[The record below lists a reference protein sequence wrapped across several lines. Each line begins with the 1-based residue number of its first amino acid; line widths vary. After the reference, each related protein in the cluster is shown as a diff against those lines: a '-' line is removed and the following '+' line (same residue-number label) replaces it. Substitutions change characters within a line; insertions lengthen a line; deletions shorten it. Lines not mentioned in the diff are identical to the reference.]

1 MPVSDEQFPDAPVR
15 VAVQSVLYQTPF
27 ASIVRMLEALDNSAR
42 LGRTELLCERLVVV
56 LGDAS
61 PVRVIGEDALATLR
75 ARFTHLDGI
84 DYSYFGENVGTSR
97 GHNALARR
105 SDTDLIVTSNP
116 DVVPDARALWR
127 MATVFNDPEVGIVEA
142 KQLPVEHP
150 KDYDVDTGFTSWATT
165 AFAMT
170 RRTVFEEV
178 DGFDDQTFFLYCD
191 DVDYSWRVREAG
203 YRVVFL
209 PAAVVFHDK
218 PLDVNGKW
226 MPTRAEHFFSPQA
239 ALLLAHKWSRDDVVT
254 RISRQYE
261 RSKIP
266 EQAAAVQEFEKRRDN
281 GELVDRHDP
290 DNKIATFVGYRYTE
304 HRFAL

>member
-1 MPVSDEQFPDAPVR
+1 MPDEQFPDAPVS

-27 ASIVRMLEALDNSAR
+27 ASIVRMLEALDNSVR
-42 LGRTELLCERLVVV
+42 IGRTELLCERLVVV

-61 PVRVIGEDALATLR
+61 PVRLIAEDALQDLR
-75 ARFTHLDGI
+75 TRFHHLDAI
-84 DYSYFGENVGTSR
+84 DYTYFGENVGTSR
-97 GHNALARR
+97 GHNALAQQ
-105 SDTDLIVTSNP
+105 SDTDLLVTSNP

-150 KDYDVDTGFTSWATT
+150 KDYDVHTGFTSWATT

-170 RRTVFEEV
+170 RRSVFEEL

-218 PLDVNGKW
+218 PLDVAGKW
-226 MPTRAEHFFSPQA
+226 MPTQAEHFFSAQA
-239 ALLLAHKWSRDDVVT
+239 TLLLAHKWSRDDVVT
-254 RISRQYE
+254 RIMRQYE
-261 RSKIP
+261 RAKIA
-266 EQAAAVQEFEKRRDN
+266 EQTAAVEEFVRRRDSDQ
-281 GELVDRHDP
+281 LVERHDP
-290 DNKIATFVGYRYTE
+290 DNEVATFVGYRFTKNRYE
-304 HRFAL
+304 L